1 MAGRLVAAA
10 AYSNGRKVA
19 DIGLAESGAWAA
31 RSGHF
36 VWIGIEA
43 PDEADLRQL
52 QTQFGL
58 HELAIEDALNAHQR
72 PKLEP
77 YGETTFVVLRTA
89 FLVNGHIE
97 LGETEIFIGRGYIIT
112 VRHGASASYARV
124 RQCAEAAPKQLAH
137 GEDYVLYALID
148 FIVDNYLAVIEKLT
162 AEVQAVEEHILAPLD
177 EQRITRVY
185 ELRRELQRL
194 RLVVA
199 PTAEVC
205 RRLEHAE
212 LPGIDPSFRP
222 YYRDIVDHV
231 NRVIEQ
237 IDTLLEMLSFA
248 FEASLLMEAS
258 RQSAAAVQ
266 QGEVTRRLAGWAA
279 ILAVPTA
286 VAGIYGM
293 NFEHMPE
300 LTWRYG
306 YFLVLGF
313 IGVVCTVLFISFR
326 RSGWI

>member
-1 MAGRLVAAA
+1 MGRVVAAA
-10 AYSNGRKVA
+10 AYGGGKKVA
-19 DIGLAESGAWAA
+19 DIDVAESGTWAA
-31 RSGHF
+31 RPDHF

-43 PDEADLRQL
+43 SDEVDLRQL
-52 QTQFGL
+52 QTQFDL
-58 HELAIEDALNAHQR
+58 HELAIEDALKAHQR
-72 PKLEP
+72 PKLEA

-89 FLVNGHIE
+89 FLIDGHIA
-97 LGETEIFIGRGYIIT
+97 LGETEIFVGQGYIIT
-112 VRHGASASYARV
+112 VRHGASASYGPV
-124 RQCAEAAPKQLAH
+124 RQRAEAAPKRLAN

-148 FIVDNYLAVIEKLT
+148 FIVDNYLTVIEKLT
-162 AEVQAVEEHILAPLD
+162 SEVEALEDDILAPLD
-177 EQRITRVY
+177 EKRIARIH
-185 ELRRELQRL
+185 ELRRELQRM

-205 RRLEHAE
+205 RRLEHTD

-231 NRVIEQ
+231 TRVLEQ
-237 IDTLLEMLSFA
+237 IDTLREMLSFA

-258 RQSAAAVQ
+258 RQS
-266 QGEVTRRLAGWAA
+266 EVTRKLAGWAA

-300 LTWRYG
+300 LSWRYG
-306 YFLVLGF
+306 YLMVLGL
-313 IGVVCTVLFISFR
+313 ITLVCAVLFVRFR
-326 RSGWI
+326 RAGWI